1 MTLQQARDYSTMI
14 KIWHMFRDFGDIQNT
29 EEQADRWDAL
39 VEFVET
45 NGQMYHE
52 NRRLF
57 ADALAIIETRA
68 RQAATI

>member
-1 MTLQQARDYSTMI
+1 MTMQQARDYKTI
-14 KIWHMFRDFGDIQNT
+14 ELIWHMFRDFGDIQNT
-29 EEQADRWDAL
+29 EAEADRWDAL
-39 VEFVET
+39 VDFVET
-45 NGQMYHE
+45 NGRMYHE